1 MLSGRNSSVSGDGG
15 FTAGISSEVSAA
27 DGVEVGEVVSTGRLG
42 NAGDVASSARND
54 FSVSRRLL
62 PSRPRPTVIPSVKPI
77 TANRSTNIAPRIS
90 RATGDTLTIGSVG
103 KFSRVVGMKPS
114 SDSSVG
120 VSLNS
125 GGEVLIGSGTKCL
138 ARSDGKLA
146 SKRCGKSL
154 VEIPPAELITES
166 PSSD

>member
-15 FTAGISSEVSAA
+15 FTAGISEVSAA
-27 DGVEVGEVVSTGRLG
+27 DGAEVGQVVSPGRLDG
-42 NAGDVASSARND
+42 ADDVASAARIA

-77 TANRSTNIAPRIS
+77 TANKSTNIAPRIS

-103 KFSRVVGMKPS
+103 RFSRVVEMKPS

-138 ARSDGKLA
+138 SGSDGKLA
-146 SKRCGKSL
+146 SNRCGKSL
-154 VEIPPAELITES
+154 VEIPAAEPIAEWPASE
-166 PSSD
+166 